1 MMHRVLAVFD
11 FTAAP
16 EIHMPGVGGS
26 AGMLISPAGILGF
39 WKVAP
44 RIMMGM
50 LTPGPMGQS
59 HDAGPIRVHVLV
71 VPEPTGTVSI
81 SLSAACTA
89 LSSLKPLFTS
99 HTVQAKIDGSY
110 LPICAEIV
118 PYMIT
123 AGCLSTMVCGSP
135 CDTPNTLPI
144 IPTQI
149 SAWVGMTWGDL
160 VGGIINGL
168 ADMAFSAVTSYAGDA
183 MKIGERPWSILTK
196 SQMGSRILG
205 HGMPW
210 ALKVGASSPVGLSTG
225 PNNLGA
231 LAQQAIDGDGVTSDA
246 PISLTFLGVGGQI
259 SQHSSSHGETACVS
273 NTQFVAP
280 WR

>member
-11 FTAAP
+11 FTAAV
-16 EIHMPGVGGS
+16 EIHAPGFGGS
-26 AGMLISPAGILGF
+26 AGLLISPGGALGF
-39 WKVAP
+39 WKVP
-44 RIMMGM
+44 PQIMMGM
-50 LTPGPMGQS
+50 LTPSPMGQS
-59 HDAGPIRVHVLV
+59 HDAGPLRVHVMV
-71 VPEPTGTVSI
+71 VPEPTTALSI
-81 SLSAACTA
+81 ALSAATTL

-99 HTVQAKIDGSY
+99 HTVQAKVDSSY
-110 LPICAEIV
+110 LPVCAEII
-118 PYMIT
+118 PYMMSL
-123 AGCLSTMVCGSP
+123 GSYSTMVCGSP
-135 CDTPNTLPI
+135 CDLPNTMPI
-144 IPTQI
+144 IPTQV
-149 SAWVGMTWGDL
+149 SVWVGMTWGDL

-183 MKIGERPWSILTK
+183 LKCGKGAWSTLSKTQI
-196 SQMGSRILG
+196 GSRILG

-210 ALKVGASSPVGLSTG
+210 ALKTGASSPIGLSTG

-246 PISLTFLGVGGQI
+246 PIALTFLGVGGQI
-259 SQHSSSHGETACVS
+259 NQHSSSNGETASVS